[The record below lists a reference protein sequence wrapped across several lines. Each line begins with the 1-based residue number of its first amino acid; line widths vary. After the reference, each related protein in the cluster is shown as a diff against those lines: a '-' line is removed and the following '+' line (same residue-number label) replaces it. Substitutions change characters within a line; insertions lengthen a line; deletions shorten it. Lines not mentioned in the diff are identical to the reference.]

1 MVRGT
6 NSCGQHALF
15 SHLNILMLIFS
26 SMNVIYPIIINHIT
40 TLLNY
45 RMAVPVGSYF
55 LAYNIFPEVYQAHWT
70 SKAPFSGGERAVAGQ
85 GENTTYSVT
94 SSGWHRYILCQG
106 AAARRCGSRRSGTG
120 SFRILAEEKIDY
132 CMRVTKSDGLL
143 LINDYCI

>member
-26 SMNVIYPIIINHIT
+26 SMNVIYPIIINHIN

-55 LAYNIFPEVYQAHWT
+55 LAYNIFPEVYQAH
-70 SKAPFSGGERAVAGQ
+70 
-85 GENTTYSVT
+85 
-94 SSGWHRYILCQG
+94 
-106 AAARRCGSRRSGTG
+106 
-120 SFRILAEEKIDY
+120 
-132 CMRVTKSDGLL
+132 
-143 LINDYCI
+143 